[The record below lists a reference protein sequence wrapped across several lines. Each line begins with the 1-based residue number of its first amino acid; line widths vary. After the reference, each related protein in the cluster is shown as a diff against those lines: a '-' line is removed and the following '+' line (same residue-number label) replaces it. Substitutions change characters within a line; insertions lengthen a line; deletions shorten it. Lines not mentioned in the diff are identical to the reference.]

1 MEQLNRLLCDVSI
14 KCEEKQGMTER
25 SDRGMYM
32 MKINKKNM
40 DNLYNMQGTLK
51 MDAIKRAAN
60 RMLT

>member
-1 MEQLNRLLCDVSI
+1 M
-14 KCEEKQGMTER
+14 KCEEKEGLTER

-60 RMLT
+60 RMLTEYA

>member
-1 MEQLNRLLCDVSI
+1 
-14 KCEEKQGMTER
+14 MTER

-60 RMLT
+60 RMLTEYA